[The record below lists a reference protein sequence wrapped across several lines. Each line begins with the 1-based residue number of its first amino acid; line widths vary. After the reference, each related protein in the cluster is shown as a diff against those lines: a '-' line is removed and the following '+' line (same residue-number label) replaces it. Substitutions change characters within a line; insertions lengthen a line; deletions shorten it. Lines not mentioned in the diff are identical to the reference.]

1 MKGGNKLSLY
11 TSPNWSS
18 SALITIDTQND
29 FSLPGSISE
38 IKGTLDILPNINR
51 LLDAYRKK
59 SLPIIHVIRLYKED
73 GSNADLC
80 RKESLEKGLKIVIPG
95 TYGAELVSLIKPEN
109 CTNNFNYTELLQGNF
124 QQISNREWLMYKP
137 RWGAFYETKLEYFL
151 NEQNIDTLVF
161 TGCNFP
167 NCPRTSIYEASERD
181 FKVVLAS
188 DAMSGTY
195 PKGIT
200 ELENIG
206 VNILKVSEILGYI

>member
-1 MKGGNKLSLY
+1 MSLH
-11 TSPNWSS
+11 TSPNWFS

-29 FSLPGSISE
+29 FSLAGSICE
-38 IKGTLDILPNINR
+38 VKGTLDILPNINK
-51 LLDAYRKK
+51 LLDAYRKR

-95 TYGAELVSLIKPEN
+95 TYGAELVSLIKPED
-109 CTNNFNYTELLQGNF
+109 CTKNFNYMELLQGNF

-137 RWGAFYETKLEYFL
+137 RWGAFYKTKLESFL

-181 FKVVLAS
+181 FKIVLAS

-195 PKGIT
+195 PRGIT

-206 VNILKVSEILGYI
+206 VNILKTSEILCYI